1 MNNIDF
7 FTKVSKGLDFNAEE
21 ITIVGSH
28 VEENLFDAQNV
39 PQEYLDRFLSEMA
52 ERFPEVTIEI
62 DKLQQF
68 SFQPADGIAYQEHKF
83 MAVFSGGME
92 DCFLHPEI
100 GVFNPHDDYCV
111 NFFIESRQQVTKF
124 YDLEI
129 DRHSRPV
136 LPKGGVPIT
145 HWGHGVSANP
155 LVKDSYFL
163 HPDVELVANH
173 FGLPKPYLDEIR
185 DFCTDTRFQKVFGLT
200 YRTDTLAPLKLKLY
214 FYPDDPNMEHTVFD
228 EVVAS

>member
-1 MNNIDF
+1 MSNIDF
-7 FTKVSKGLDFNAEE
+7 FTRISQGMDLKAEE
-21 ITIVGSH
+21 ITIVGNH

-39 PQEYLDRFLSEMA
+39 PQEYL
-52 ERFPEVTIEI
+52 ERFIDEMHYRFPGEMIEL

-83 MAVFSGGME
+83 MAVFSGGKE

-111 NFFIESRQQVTKF
+111 NFFIDSRERVTKF
-124 YDLEI
+124 YDLDI
-129 DRHSRPV
+129 DHHRRPV
-136 LPKGGVPIT
+136 LPKEGIPIT

-163 HPDVELVANH
+163 HVDVENVAEH
-173 FGLPKPYLDEIR
+173 FGLPRPYLEEIH
-185 DFCTDTRFQKVFGLT
+185 DFCTDLTFQKVFGLT
-200 YRTDTLAPLKLKLY
+200 YRADTLEPLKLKLY
-214 FYPDDPNMEHTVFD
+214 YYPDDPRMEHTVFD
-228 EVVAS
+228 EVVAT